1 MRGANHLGDKVRGAA
16 ERNVSEGEHRA
27 DPSPTLVDDGPRF
40 GTDPSLS
47 YPAMSSRLTSVGP
60 GDSPTVTL
68 GSSFNPPSGGAR
80 ERAFC
85 RALGGSRGWKVANLK
100 EVGAAHV
107 GASRLRRIDTL

>member
-1 MRGANHLGDKVRGAA
+1 VLARQTSTSTIAW
-16 ERNVSEGEHRA
+16 A
-27 DPSPTLVDDGPRF
+27 DFAD
-40 GTDPSLS
+40 TDPSLS